1 MRKRL
6 QKIDY
11 DVILHYISLPIF
23 TFFFIFTIFI
33 FTFSHFHNFHF
44 HNFHFHIFI
53 FTIFTSYFHF
63 HFLFSLFSLPNFA
76 LHFTSIS
83 FHFTSFHNSRRLSNF
98 LQTNIFWN
106 FDNVS
111 RTYYQINYRNIW
123 LPKAIIIL
131 IIIAQVLFFNVF
143 FEKTRTLMPLSNYSV
158 RHYW

>member
-1 MRKRL
+1 MLYFADNYQRTNNFAWKCQFFENCWENML
-6 QKIDY
+6 ASAKA
-11 DVILHYISLPIF
+11 F
-23 TFFFIFTIFI
+23 TE
-33 FTFSHFHNFHF
+33 NW
-44 HNFHFHIFI
+44 
-53 FTIFTSYFHF
+53 
-63 HFLFSLFSLPNFA
+63 LRCNFA
-76 LHFTSIS
+76 LHFTSYLSIELSIIS
-83 FHFTSFHNSRRLSNF
+83 SNSKTKKNTKYLSVLVENDSRRLSNF